1 MKFFSFL
8 LAVIL
13 CLSLTVTSFASEVLE
28 PLPDSEPVLEIEYPA
43 TSGNDYLD
51 MVLNGMQNQIQDM
64 GEKIEV
70 LEDELSEVGES
81 NSVSVPSDQM
91 ASSEEPE
98 EINPDTDLPASVA
111 LMSVAPITPE
121 DSSGLKAVLL
131 SVIGDYDPVI
141 VEYRY
146 QNSNQTSYQYLR
158 EVLPDYPWCASFLM
172 LALFVYCTF
181 RLGGALI
188 D

>member
-8 LAVIL
+8 LAAIL
-13 CLSLTVTSFASEVLE
+13 CLSFTVTSFASEILE
-28 PLPDSEPVLEIEYPA
+28 PLPEAVSGESGSFSQPENEYL
-43 TSGNDYLD
+43 N
-51 MVLNGMQNQIQDM
+51 MVLDGMQNNLDDLN
-64 GEKIEV
+64 EKVEV
-70 LEDELSEVGES
+70 LEDELSEMGES
-81 NSVSVPSDQM
+81 NSLSVPSDQV
-91 ASSEEPE
+91 AVSEEP
-98 EINPDTDLPASVA
+98 EINPDTDLPVEIE
-111 LMSVAPITPE
+111 LMSVAPVTPE
-121 DSSGLKAVLL
+121 DTSGLKAVLL